1 MMKGVDV
8 YDLKEIEVDK
18 GNILHALKA
27 EDEGYVGFGE
37 AYFSQIKYGAIKG
50 WKRHNEFVLNI
61 IVPVGEIKFVIF
73 DDRVGSAT
81 YRSFFE
87 IKLSPSRNYKRICV
101 QPGLWMAF
109 QGLTNPYSILL
120 DIIPG
125 AHVSSEAD
133 SVSLDKIEYDFKS

>member
-1 MMKGVDV
+1 MRGVEV

-27 EDEGYVGFGE
+27 KDEGYVGFGE
-37 AYFSQIKYGAIKG
+37 AYFSHIKYGEIKG

-61 IVPVGEIKFVIF
+61 IVPVGEIKFVIY
-73 DDRVGSAT
+73 DDRAGSAT
-81 YRSFFE
+81 HQSFFE
-87 IKLSPSRNYKRICV
+87 IKLSPSRNYKRITV

-109 QGLTNPYSILL
+109 QGLNNPSSLLL

-125 AHVSSEAD
+125 EHISSEAD
-133 SVSLDKIEYDFKS
+133 SIPLDKIQYDFRL